1 VAVLVVGVSL
11 LQNWTLDWYALTPGE
26 ATSIATNMTISG
38 ARAEKPTSSI
48 KMVDVWMQQLSVW
61 DWIVLHA
68 HSHVEFIP
76 GSWMVDPGTPSS
88 ELDAQGYLDM
98 DQSKQQAAVAAL
110 RALGWS
116 VPRHDRGAELY
127 GIAVPSAAHRAHL
140 KVGDVVTTVDG
151 RPVRT
156 GCDMI
161 RAVSAYPV
169 GAKVVLGVDR
179 VHYSAKGAVT
189 WPRHALVTVTTTRRP
204 KHVVAACPGVPATS
218 QSFIG
223 ASVLDVY
230 SYDMPVAITVKAD
243 GVGGP
248 SSGLAMA
255 LTALDRL
262 TKGSLTGGRSVAA
275 SGTIDDAGTVG
286 DVGGIAE
293 KAMAVAN
300 SGATIFLVPQV
311 EYKVARAAAPASLT
325 VIGVRSLAQAVA
337 ALRPAGAGPLVP
349 LTTPR

>member
-1 VAVLVVGVSL
+1 MVVVSL
-11 LQNWTLDWYALTPGE
+11 LQNWTLDWYALTPGD
-26 ATSIATNMTISG
+26 ATSISKNMTISG
-38 ARAEKPTSSI
+38 AQSEKPSSAI

-76 GSWMVDPGTPSS
+76 GSWMVDPGTPAS

-98 DQSKQQAAVAAL
+98 DTSKQQAAVAAL
-110 RALGWS
+110 RAVGWT
-116 VPRHDRGAELY
+116 VPRHNRGAELY
-127 GIAVPSAAHRAHL
+127 AVAVPSAAHKAHL
-140 KVGDVVTTVDG
+140 KVGDVVTAVGD
-151 RPVRT
+151 RPVTT

-169 GAKVVLGVDR
+169 GSTVTLGVDR
-179 VHYSAKGAVT
+179 VHYSRQGAVT
-189 WPRHALVTVTTTRRP
+189 WPRHTQITVTTTLRP
-204 KHVVAACPGVPATS
+204 KHIAACTGVPTTS
-218 QSFIG
+218 RSYIG
-223 ASVLDVY
+223 VSVLDVY
-230 SYDMPVAITVKAD
+230 TYDMPVSITVKAD

-262 TKGSLTGGRSVAA
+262 TKGSLTGGRSIAA

-293 KAMAVAN
+293 KAIAVAN

-311 EYKVARAAAPASLT
+311 EYKVARAAAPAT
-325 VIGVRSLAQAVA
+325 VRVIGVRSLAQALA
-337 ALRPAGAGPLVP
+337 ALRPAGAAPLVP
-349 LTTPR
+349 LTAPR